1 MQTHCYFKFVIGK
14 ESVDAIVS
22 VDCTYV
28 IVVYNFLFH
37 FEVNDLFLLH
47 KFYEYLYYLAP
58 VACHWL

>member
-1 MQTHCYFKFVIGK
+1 MQKYCYSKFVIIK

-28 IVVYNFLFH
+28 IMVYNLFH

-47 KFYEYLYYLAP
+47 SF
-58 VACHWL
+58 

>member
-1 MQTHCYFKFVIGK
+1 MQKHCYFKFVTIK

-28 IVVYNFLFH
+28 MMVYNFLSH

-47 KFYEYLYYLAP
+47 
-58 VACHWL
+58 

>member
-22 VDCTYV
+22 VECTYV

-47 KFYEYLYYLAP
+47 KFYGYLYYLAP

>member
-1 MQTHCYFKFVIGK
+1 MQKHCYFEFVIK

-37 FEVNDLFLLH
+37 FEVNDWFLLH
-47 KFYEYLYYLAP
+47 
-58 VACHWL
+58 